1 MNFIN
6 LDAVGFVYCRH
17 YWDRH
22 NFLNLLYIP
31 AANPCYSPN
40 EPILSMR
47 YDLIL
52 VYFSTIIIISLQ
64 FYNSLLYQK
73 IKQTY
78 IRICLVFPKNNVYSI
93 RLLYF
98 NKKPFYF
105 FFFYGNK
112 NSNWFQITLIT
123 KMLIQYYQEVLKK
136 ENSSIWNSKYCK
148 DLES

>member
-6 LDAVGFVYCRH
+6 LDTIGFVYCRH
-17 YWDRH
+17 YWGRH

-31 AANPCYSPN
+31 AANPCYASK

-73 IKQTY
+73 IKQIY
-78 IRICLVFPKNNVYSI
+78 IRICLVFPKNNVYSVW
-93 RLLYF
+93 LLYS
-98 NKKPFYF
+98 NKKP

-123 KMLIQYYQEVLKK
+123 KMLIQYYQGVLKK
-136 ENSSIWNSKYCK
+136 ENSSIWNSK